1 MKRFRDRTE
10 AGRRLGESLVARLRP
25 ADDILVLGLPRGGL
39 PVAFEVAQT
48 LHAPLDVLVARKL
61 GVPGWE
67 ELAMGAIASGGVR
80 VLNEAVARDIPP
92 EVIEAVVARETR
104 ELQRRETAFRGRF
117 NAPAVAGRTVIVV
130 DDGVATGATLRAA
143 LLALR
148 QLKPARLIAAVPVA
162 SPEAQAELA
171 PLVDDWVALLT
182 PVDFRAVGEWY
193 EDFPQTP
200 DAEVVRLLAEA
211 RAGQPG

>member
-1 MKRFRDRTE
+1 MKGFRDRTE
-10 AGRRLGESLVARLRP
+10 AGRQLGQALANRLRSREN
-25 ADDILVLGLPRGGL
+25 ILVLGLPRGGV
-39 PVAFEVAQT
+39 PVAFEVAHT
-48 LHAPLDVLVARKL
+48 LHAPLDVIVVRKL

-80 VLNEAVARDIPP
+80 VLNDRVACDMPA
-92 EVIEAVVARETR
+92 EVIEAVVARETL
-104 ELQRRETAFRGRF
+104 ELERRETAFRGS
-117 NAPAVAGRTVIVV
+117 APPPAIAGRTVVVV

-143 LLALR
+143 LQALR

-162 SPEAQAELA
+162 SPEAQAELV
-171 PLVDDWVALLT
+171 PLVDDWLALLT
-182 PVDFRAVGEWY
+182 PADFRAVGQWY

-211 RAGQPG
+211 RSGPTR

>member
-1 MKRFRDRTE
+1 MKGFRDRTE
-10 AGRRLGESLVARLRP
+10 AGRQLGQALVSRLPVD
-25 ADDILVLGLPRGGL
+25 ADGLVLGLPRGGV
-39 PVAFEVAQT
+39 PVAFEVARA
-48 LHAPLDVLVARKL
+48 LNAPLDVIVVRKL

-80 VLNEAVARDIPP
+80 VLNDRVARDIPA
-92 EVIEAVVARETR
+92 EVLEAVVARETR
-104 ELQRRETAFRGRF
+104 ELQRRETAFRGTF

-143 LLALR
+143 LQVLR

-200 DAEVVRLLAEA
+200 DAEVVRLLAAA

>member
-1 MKRFRDRTE
+1 MKGFRDRTE
-10 AGRRLGESLVARLRP
+10 AGRQLGKALVSRLPVA
-25 ADDILVLGLPRGGL
+25 ADCLVLGLPRGGV

-48 LHAPLDVLVARKL
+48 LHAPLDVIVVRKL

-67 ELAMGAIASGGVR
+67 ELAMGALASGGVQ
-80 VLNEAVARDIPP
+80 VLNDRVARDIPP
-92 EVIEAVVARETR
+92 EVIEAVAARERR
-104 ELQRRETAFRGRF
+104 ELERRETAFRGS
-117 NAPAVAGRTVIVV
+117 APPLEIVGRTVIVV
-130 DDGVATGATLRAA
+130 DDGVATGATLSAA
-143 LLALR
+143 LRALR

-162 SPEAQAELA
+162 SPEAEAELA

-182 PVDFRAVGEWY
+182 PEDFRAVGQWY

-211 RAGQPG
+211 RTNPTG

>member
-1 MKRFRDRTE
+1 MKGFRDRTE
-10 AGRRLGESLVARLRP
+10 AGRQLGQALAARLGAREN
-25 ADDILVLGLPRGGL
+25 ILVLGLPRGGV

-48 LHAPLDVLVARKL
+48 LHAPLDVIVVRKL

-67 ELAMGAIASGGVR
+67 ELAMGALASGGVQ
-80 VLNEAVARDIPP
+80 VLNERVARDIPP
-92 EVIEAVVARETR
+92 EVIEAVVARETL
-104 ELQRRETAFRGRF
+104 ELERRETAFRGS
-117 NAPAVAGRTVIVV
+117 APPPAIAGRTVVVV

-143 LLALR
+143 LQALR

-171 PLVDDWVALLT
+171 PRVDDWLALIT
-182 PVDFRAVGEWY
+182 PEDFRAVGQWY

-200 DAEVVRLLAEA
+200 DAEVVHLLAEA
-211 RAGQPG
+211 RARPTQ

>member
-1 MKRFRDRTE
+1 MKGFRDRTE
-10 AGRRLGESLVARLRP
+10 AGRQLGKALVSRLPVA
-25 ADDILVLGLPRGGL
+25 ADCLVLGLPRGGV

-48 LHAPLDVLVARKL
+48 LHAPLDVIVVRKL

-67 ELAMGAIASGGVR
+67 ELAMGALASGGVQ
-80 VLNEAVARDIPP
+80 VLNDRVARDIPP
-92 EVIEAVVARETR
+92 EVIEAVAARERR
-104 ELQRRETAFRGRF
+104 ELERRETAFRGS
-117 NAPAVAGRTVIVV
+117 APPLEIVGRTVIVV
-130 DDGVATGATLRAA
+130 DDGVATGATLSAA
-143 LLALR
+143 LRALR

-162 SPEAQAELA
+162 SPEAEAELT

-182 PVDFRAVGEWY
+182 PEDFRAVGQWY

-211 RAGQPG
+211 RTNPTG

>member
-1 MKRFRDRTE
+1 MKGFRDRTE
-10 AGRRLGESLVARLRP
+10 AGRRLAQVLVSRLP
-25 ADDILVLGLPRGGL
+25 ADAGCLVLGLPRGGV
-39 PVAFEVAQT
+39 PVAFEVARA
-48 LHAPLDVLVARKL
+48 LNAPLDVLVVRKL
-61 GVPGWE
+61 GVPGLE

-80 VLNEAVARDIPP
+80 VLNDRVAREIPA
-92 EVIEAVVARETR
+92 EVIEATVARETR
-104 ELQRRETAFRGRF
+104 ELERRETAFRGS
-117 NAPAVAGRTVIVV
+117 APPAAIAGRTVVVV

-162 SPEAQAELA
+162 SPDAQAELA
-171 PLVDDWVALLT
+171 PLVDDWVALLA
-182 PVDFRAVGEWY
+182 PADFRAVGQWY

-211 RAGQPG
+211 RAAPAR

>member
-1 MKRFRDRTE
+1 MKGFRDRTE
-10 AGRRLGESLVARLRP
+10 AGRVLGQVLATRLPVD
-25 ADDILVLGLPRGGL
+25 ADCLVLGLPRGGV
-39 PVAFEVAQT
+39 PVAFEVARA
-48 LHAPLDVLVARKL
+48 LNAPLDVSVVRKL

-67 ELAMGAIASGGVR
+67 ELAMGAIASGGVK
-80 VLNEAVARDIPP
+80 VLNDRVARDIPA
-92 EVIEAVVARETR
+92 EVLEAVVARETR
-104 ELQRRETAFRGRF
+104 ELQRRETAFRGTF

-148 QLKPARLIAAVPVA
+148 QLKPARLVAAVPVA

-200 DAEVVRLLAEA
+200 DAEVVRLLAAA

>member
-1 MKRFRDRTE
+1 MKRFHDRTE
-10 AGRRLGESLVARLRP
+10 AGRLLGKILAARLLP
-25 ADDILVLGLPRGGL
+25 DGDTLVLGLPRGGV

-48 LHAPLDVLVARKL
+48 LHAPLDVIVVRKL

-67 ELAMGAIASGGVR
+67 ELAMGALASGGVQ
-80 VLNEAVARDIPP
+80 VLNERVARDIPP
-92 EVIEAVVARETR
+92 EVIEAVVTCETR
-104 ELQRRETAFRGRF
+104 ELQRRETAFRGS
-117 NAPAVAGRTVIVV
+117 APPPAIAGRTVIVV

-143 LLALR
+143 LVAVR

-162 SPEAQAELA
+162 SPEAQADLA

-182 PVDFRAVGEWY
+182 PEDFRAVGQWY
-193 EDFPQTP
+193 EDFPQTL

-211 RAGQPG
+211 RTRPTR

>member
-1 MKRFRDRTE
+1 MKGFRDRTE
-10 AGRRLGESLVARLRP
+10 AGRQLGKALVSRLPVA
-25 ADDILVLGLPRGGL
+25 ADCLVLGLPRGGV

-48 LHAPLDVLVARKL
+48 LHAPLDVIVVRKL

-67 ELAMGAIASGGVR
+67 EFAMGALASGGVQ
-80 VLNEAVARDIPP
+80 VLNDRVARDIPP
-92 EVIEAVVARETR
+92 EVIEAVAARERR
-104 ELQRRETAFRGRF
+104 ELERRETAFRGS
-117 NAPAVAGRTVIVV
+117 APPLEIVGRTVIVV
-130 DDGVATGATLRAA
+130 DDGVATGATLSAA
-143 LLALR
+143 LRALR

-162 SPEAQAELA
+162 SPEAEAELA

-182 PVDFRAVGEWY
+182 PEDFRAVGQWY

-211 RAGQPG
+211 RTNPTG

>member
-1 MKRFRDRTE
+1 MRRFRDRTE
-10 AGRRLGESLVARLRP
+10 AGRQLGQALEVHLRST
-25 ADDILVLGLPRGGL
+25 DDPLVLGLPRGGV
-39 PVAFEVAQT
+39 PVAFEVART
-48 LHAPLDVLVARKL
+48 LHAPLDVIVVRKL

-67 ELAMGAIASGGVR
+67 ELAMGALASGGVQ
-80 VLNEAVARDIPP
+80 VLNERVARDIPA
-92 EVIEAVVARETR
+92 EVLEAVVARERR
-104 ELQRRETAFRGRF
+104 ELERRETAFRGS
-117 NAPAVAGRTVIVV
+117 APPPVIAGRTVVVV

-143 LLALR
+143 LQALR

-182 PVDFRAVGEWY
+182 PADFRAVGQWY

-200 DAEVVRLLAEA
+200 DAEVVRLLAAA
-211 RAGQPG
+211 RIRPAR